1 MNINKGMVPTSTEER
16 VALLTSVNFSPVH
29 QSSRTVSRHMKELA
43 LILCH
48 HGQDPSRLQAA
59 RRALEWTLSSTPLPR
74 IYFVEAVDEGT
85 PYHFDTLENVTHIKR
100 MVGERSKGI
109 WKKEALWTIG
119 AREALK
125 DPFIQCLVFLDVDCC
140 FANQDWAIPVRDSFR
155 AYDVISPHSHM
166 YYSEQEDGRKLGL
179 LESAG
184 YAILTKGK
192 GGHPGMA
199 LGMTRKFF
207 VDTLDSRIPLLS
219 TGSGD
224 TFFWLY
230 VAGKEKFP
238 VNRASFNHSLTPRQ
252 FRGLLPTPRIG
263 HANQLIVHY
272 PHGPLSER
280 GYRERAVCTRASSS
294 ALGDDFEYLEDGMPA
309 WKDTPGG
316 RLLSKSYPRIL
327 EIARGGG
334 RISPV
339 MARDVYD
346 EEAIK
351 EYGAIDDAHP
361 LIVTTLLRSGGS
373 YDHRHVHWLK
383 RQFDKHC
390 KAPFRFVCQSDV
402 DVPGIETIPLVLDR
416 VDGATFWG
424 QVEHYRDIWPKGA
437 SILTCDLD
445 TVVFR
450 DFTPHRCPEGELFM
464 LREIGNWYRSEWAT
478 WGGGLTYFRGDFSFI
493 FQSFQLDCAAGGQQ
507 HPHFQCIAPQE
518 FVTSCLRARGM
529 APCDIEAHFCVR
541 YYQGYKESISP
552 EAHFAIFPDHPK
564 PWELTP
570 LPGWVPPMEEKP

>member
-1 MNINKGMVPTSTEER
+1 MINHLIKRLNDNKGNYP
-16 VALLTSVNFSPVH
+16 ALRIPAATAPVEI
-29 QSSRTVSRHMKELA
+29 SNLA
-43 LILCH
+43 LVLCH
-48 HGQDPSRLQAA
+48 HGHNPQRVAAA
-59 RRALEWTLSSTPLPR
+59 RRALAWTLQSRPLPST
-74 IYFVEAVDEGT
+74 IVMVEAAEAGADRYFAALPGVHYIART
-85 PYHFDTLENVTHIKR
+85 I
-100 MVGERSKGI
+100 GERSRGI
-109 WKKEALWTIG
+109 WLKEALWTI
-119 AREALK
+119 AANAALE
-125 DPFIQCLVFLDVDCC
+125 DSRIEGLVFLDVDCA
-140 FANQDWAIPVRDSFR
+140 FARQDWATAVASALREH
-155 AYDVISPHSHM
+155 DVISPHSHM
-166 YYSEQEDGRKLGL
+166 YYAEQDDGRQLGF

-224 TFFWLY
+224 TLFWLY

-238 VNRASFNHSLTPRQ
+238 VNRAAFSHSLTPRQ
-252 FRGLLPTPRIG
+252 LQGTLPAPRIG

-272 PHGPLSER
+272 PHGPLSDR
-280 GYRERAVCTRASSS
+280 GYRERMVCTRASSS

-334 RISPV
+334 RISTV
-339 MARDVYD
+339 MSRDIYD
-346 EEAIK
+346 EEAVK
-351 EYGAIDDAHP
+351 EYGAIDDEHP
-361 LIVTTLLRSGGS
+361 LIITTLLRSGGA
-373 YDHRHVHWLK
+373 YGPQHVHWLK
-383 RQFDKHC
+383 RQLDKHC
-390 KAPFRFVCQSDV
+390 KVPFRFVCQSDV

-424 QVEHYRDIWPKGA
+424 QVEHYRDIWPSDA
-437 SILTCDLD
+437 SVLTCDLD

-464 LREIGNWYRSEWAT
+464 LREIGNWVHSIWAT

-507 HPHFQCIAPQE
+507 HPHFQCIAVQE

-529 APCDIEAHFCVR
+529 SPRDIEAHFCVR
-541 YYQGYKESISP
+541 YYQGYRESISP

-570 LPGWVPPMEEKP
+570 RPYWVPPLEEKS